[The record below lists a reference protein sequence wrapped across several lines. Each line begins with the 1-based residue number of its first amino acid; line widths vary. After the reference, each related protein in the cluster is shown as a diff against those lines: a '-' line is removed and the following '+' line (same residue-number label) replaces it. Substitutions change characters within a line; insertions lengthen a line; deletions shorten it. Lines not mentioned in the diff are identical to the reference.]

1 MSKFKIVLIS
11 IFTIAL
17 IILTSAVVYQNIK
30 YDKLAKEEEKV
41 TDECIY
47 ENNEIENDID
57 EIKVSETKTKV
68 SPNAELVIKKYY
80 KECGHTTEEKRNVA
94 NDMVNKTQ
102 EEIEKLYPDY
112 KLESFFNNKIVLIKE
127 EEGQCDEHYI
137 VRDENSN
144 IMIYKILSDG
154 KEEIY
159 QNTGISTEY
168 LPETDK
174 ISLRDGIKVFGRENL
189 NSIIED
195 FE

>member
-57 EIKVSETKTKV
+57 EIKASETETKV

-112 KLESFFNNKIVLIKE
+112 KVESFFNNKIVLIKE

>member
-57 EIKVSETKTKV
+57 EIKVSETETKV

-112 KLESFFNNKIVLIKE
+112 KVESFLNNKIVLIKE

>member
-57 EIKVSETKTKV
+57 EIKVSQTETKV

-112 KLESFFNNKIVLIKE
+112 KVESFFNNKIVLIKE

>member
-47 ENNEIENDID
+47 ENNEIEKDIE
-57 EIKVSETKTKV
+57 EIKVSETETKV

-112 KLESFFNNKIVLIKE
+112 KVESFFNNKIVLIKE

>member
-57 EIKVSETKTKV
+57 EIKVSETETKV

-112 KLESFFNNKIVLIKE
+112 KVESFFNNKIVLIKE

-174 ISLRDGIKVFGRENL
+174 ISLRDGIKIFGREKL
-189 NSIIED
+189 NSLIED

>member
-57 EIKVSETKTKV
+57 EIKVSETETKV

-112 KLESFFNNKIVLIKE
+112 KVESFFNNKIVLIKE

-189 NSIIED
+189 NSVIED

>member
-57 EIKVSETKTKV
+57 EIKVSETETKV

-80 KECGHTTEEKRNVA
+80 KECGHTTEDVA

-112 KLESFFNNKIVLIKE
+112 KVESFFNNKIVLIKE

>member
-57 EIKVSETKTKV
+57 EIKVSETETKV

-112 KLESFFNNKIVLIKE
+112 KVESFLNNKIVLIKE

-137 VRDENSN
+137 VRDQNSN
-144 IMIYKILSDG
+144 IMIYKTLG
-154 KEEIY
+154 AGTEEIY

>member
-57 EIKVSETKTKV
+57 EIKVSETETKV

-112 KLESFFNNKIVLIKE
+112 KVESFFNNKIVLIKE

-144 IMIYKILSDG
+144 IMIYKILGDG
-154 KEEIY
+154 TEEIY

>member
-11 IFTIAL
+11 IFRIAL

-57 EIKVSETKTKV
+57 EIKVSETETKV

-94 NDMVNKTQ
+94 NDMVNKIQ

-112 KLESFFNNKIVLIKE
+112 KVESFFNNKIVLIKE

-174 ISLRDGIKVFGRENL
+174 ISLRYGIKVFGRENL

>member
-1 MSKFKIVLIS
+1 M
-11 IFTIAL
+11 
-17 IILTSAVVYQNIK
+17 
-30 YDKLAKEEEKV
+30 AKEEEKV

-57 EIKVSETKTKV
+57 EIKVSETETKV

-112 KLESFFNNKIVLIKE
+112 KVESFLNNKIVLIKE

-144 IMIYKILSDG
+144 IMIYKILGDG
-154 KEEIY
+154 TEEIY

>member
-1 MSKFKIVLIS
+1 MSKFKIAIIS
-11 IFTIAL
+11 IFTMAL
-17 IILTSAVVYQNIK
+17 VILTSAVVYQNIK

-57 EIKVSETKTKV
+57 EIKVSETETKV

-80 KECGHTTEEKRNVA
+80 NECGHTREVT
-94 NDMVNKTQ
+94 NDMVNKKQ
-102 EEIEKLYPDY
+102 KEIEELYPDY
-112 KLESFFNNKIVLIKE
+112 KIESFDNDKIVLLKE

-137 VRDENSN
+137 VKDENSN
-144 IMIYKILSDG
+144 IVIYKLLVDG
-154 KEEIY
+154 TEEIY

-174 ISLRDGIKVFGRENL
+174 ISLRDGIKIFGRENL
-189 NSIIED
+189 NSLIED

>member
-17 IILTSAVVYQNIK
+17 IILTSAIVYQNIK

-57 EIKVSETKTKV
+57 EIKVSETETKV

-112 KLESFFNNKIVLIKE
+112 KVESFFNNKIVLIKE

>member
-47 ENNEIENDID
+47 ENNEIENDVD
-57 EIKVSETKTKV
+57 EIKVSETETKV

-112 KLESFFNNKIVLIKE
+112 KVESFFNNKIVLIKE

>member
-1 MSKFKIVLIS
+1 MSKLKMVLIS

-47 ENNEIENDID
+47 ENNEIENDLD
-57 EIKVSETKTKV
+57 EIKVSETETKV

-112 KLESFFNNKIVLIKE
+112 KVESFLNNKIVLIKE

-144 IMIYKILSDG
+144 IMIYKILGDG
-154 KEEIY
+154 TEEIY

>member
-47 ENNEIENDID
+47 EYNEIENDID
-57 EIKVSETKTKV
+57 EIKVSETETKV

-112 KLESFFNNKIVLIKE
+112 KVESFLNNKIVLIKE

-144 IMIYKILSDG
+144 IMIYKILGDG
-154 KEEIY
+154 TEEIY

>member
-1 MSKFKIVLIS
+1 MSKFKIAIIS
-11 IFTIAL
+11 IFTMAL
-17 IILTSAVVYQNIK
+17 VILTSAVVYQNIK

-57 EIKVSETKTKV
+57 EIKVSETETKV

-112 KLESFFNNKIVLIKE
+112 KVESFFNNKIVLIKE

>member
-1 MSKFKIVLIS
+1 MSKLKIVIIS

-17 IILTSAVVYQNIK
+17 VILTSAVVYQNIK

-57 EIKVSETKTKV
+57 EIKVSETETKV
-68 SPNAELVIKKYY
+68 SPNAKLVIKKYY
-80 KECGHTTEEKRNVA
+80 NECGHTTEEVREVT

-102 EEIEKLYPDY
+102 KEVEELSPDY
-112 KLESFFNNKIVLIKE
+112 KIESFDNNKIVLLKE

-137 VRDENSN
+137 VKDENSN
-144 IMIYKILSDG
+144 IVIYKLLADG
-154 KEEIY
+154 TEEIY

-174 ISLRDGIKVFGRENL
+174 ISLRDGIKIFGRENL
-189 NSIIED
+189 NSLIED

>member
-47 ENNEIENDID
+47 ENNENDID
-57 EIKVSETKTKV
+57 EIKVSETETKV

-112 KLESFFNNKIVLIKE
+112 KVESFFNNKIVLIKE

>member
-1 MSKFKIVLIS
+1 MSKLKIVIIS

-17 IILTSAVVYQNIK
+17 VILTSAVVYQNIK

-57 EIKVSETKTKV
+57 EIKVSETETKV
-68 SPNAELVIKKYY
+68 SPNAKLVIKKYY
-80 KECGHTTEEKRNVA
+80 NECGHTTEEVREVT

-102 EEIEKLYPDY
+102 KEVEELYPDY
-112 KLESFFNNKIVLIKE
+112 KIERFDNNKIVLLKE
-127 EEGQCDEHYI
+127 EEGQSDEHYI
-137 VRDENSN
+137 VKDENSN
-144 IMIYKILSDG
+144 IVIYKLLADG
-154 KEEIY
+154 TEEIY

-174 ISLRDGIKVFGRENL
+174 ISLRDGIKIFGRENL
-189 NSIIED
+189 NSLIED

>member
-57 EIKVSETKTKV
+57 EIKVSETETKV

-94 NDMVNKTQ
+94 NDMVNKKKKKKK
-102 EEIEKLYPDY
+102 KLYPDY
-112 KLESFFNNKIVLIKE
+112 KVESFFNNKIVLIKE

>member
-57 EIKVSETKTKV
+57 EIKVSETETKV
-68 SPNAELVIKKYY
+68 SLNAELVIKKYY

-112 KLESFFNNKIVLIKE
+112 KVESFFNNKIVLIKE

>member
-57 EIKVSETKTKV
+57 EIKVSETETKV

-80 KECGHTTEEKRNVA
+80 KECGHTTEEKRDVA

-112 KLESFFNNKIVLIKE
+112 KVESFFNNKIVLIKE

-137 VRDENSN
+137 IRDENSN

>member
-1 MSKFKIVLIS
+1 MSKLKIVIIS

-17 IILTSAVVYQNIK
+17 VILTSAVVYQNIK

-41 TDECIY
+41 TDECVY

-57 EIKVSETKTKV
+57 EIKVSETETKV

-80 KECGHTTEEKRNVA
+80 NECGHTIEEVREVT

-102 EEIEKLYPDY
+102 KEVEELYPDY
-112 KLESFFNNKIVLIKE
+112 KIESFDNNKIVLLKE

-137 VRDENSN
+137 VKDENSN
-144 IMIYKILSDG
+144 IVIYKLLADG
-154 KEEIY
+154 TEEIY
-159 QNTGISTEY
+159 QNTGIPTEY
-168 LPETDK
+168 LTETDK
-174 ISLRDGIKVFGRENL
+174 INLRDGIKIFGRENL
-189 NSIIED
+189 NSLIED

>member
-47 ENNEIENDID
+47 ENNDIENDID
-57 EIKVSETKTKV
+57 EIKVSETETKV

-112 KLESFFNNKIVLIKE
+112 KVESFFNNKIVLIKE

>member
-57 EIKVSETKTKV
+57 EIKVSETETKV

-80 KECGHTTEEKRNVA
+80 KECGHTTEEKRDVA

-112 KLESFFNNKIVLIKE
+112 KVESFFNNKIVLIKE

>member
-57 EIKVSETKTKV
+57 EIKVSETETKV

-80 KECGHTTEEKRNVA
+80 KECGHTTEEKRNAIINNIKVA
-94 NDMVNKTQ
+94 
-102 EEIEKLYPDY
+102 IELMIDERTY
-112 KLESFFNNKIVLIKE
+112 NNKK
-127 EEGQCDEHYI
+127 D
-137 VRDENSN
+137 NN
-144 IMIYKILSDG
+144 ITIDYT
-154 KEEIY
+154 EIH
-159 QNTGISTEY
+159 
-168 LPETDK
+168 
-174 ISLRDGIKVFGRENL
+174 F
-189 NSIIED
+189 
-195 FE
+195 

>member
-1 MSKFKIVLIS
+1 MSKFKIVIIS

-57 EIKVSETKTKV
+57 EIKVSETETKV

-112 KLESFFNNKIVLIKE
+112 KVESFFNNKIVLIKE

>member
-1 MSKFKIVLIS
+1 MSKLKIVIIS

-17 IILTSAVVYQNIK
+17 VILTSAVVYQNIK

-57 EIKVSETKTKV
+57 EIKVSETETKV
-68 SPNAELVIKKYY
+68 SPNAKLVIKKYY
-80 KECGHTTEEKRNVA
+80 NECGHTTEEVREVT

-102 EEIEKLYPDY
+102 KEVEELYPDY
-112 KLESFFNNKIVLIKE
+112 KIERFDNNKIVLLKE

-137 VRDENSN
+137 VKDENSN
-144 IMIYKILSDG
+144 IVIYKLLADG
-154 KEEIY
+154 TEEIY

-174 ISLRDGIKVFGRENL
+174 ISLRDGIKIFGRENL
-189 NSIIED
+189 NSLIED

>member
-1 MSKFKIVLIS
+1 MSKLKIVIIS

-17 IILTSAVVYQNIK
+17 VILTSAVVYQNIK

-57 EIKVSETKTKV
+57 EIKVSETETKV
-68 SPNAELVIKKYY
+68 SPNAKLVIKKYY
-80 KECGHTTEEKRNVA
+80 NECGHTTEEVREVT

-102 EEIEKLYPDY
+102 KEVEELSPDY
-112 KLESFFNNKIVLIKE
+112 KIERFDNNKIVLLKE

-137 VRDENSN
+137 VKDENSN
-144 IMIYKILSDG
+144 IVIYKLLADG
-154 KEEIY
+154 TEEIY

-174 ISLRDGIKVFGRENL
+174 ISLRDGIKIFGRENL
-189 NSIIED
+189 NSLIED

>member
-17 IILTSAVVYQNIK
+17 IILISAVVYQNIK

-57 EIKVSETKTKV
+57 EIKVSETETKV

-112 KLESFFNNKIVLIKE
+112 KVESFFNNKIVLIKE